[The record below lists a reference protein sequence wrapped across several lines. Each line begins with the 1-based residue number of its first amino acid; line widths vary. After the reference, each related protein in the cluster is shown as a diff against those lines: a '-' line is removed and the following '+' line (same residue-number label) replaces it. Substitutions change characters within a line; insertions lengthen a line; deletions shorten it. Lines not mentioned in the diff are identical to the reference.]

1 MSGNDFEKN
10 PRPSDIASSTVPDNE
25 KRPLAKEDVAVVSQ
39 AASSD
44 DFDVYGNEDFAD
56 IQYRTMVWWKAAA
69 LMLAETVSLGILSL
83 PSVFASIG
91 MVAGCFLVVGLGFI
105 ATITGYVIGSF
116 KLTLQCTSI
125 VTLKVYHNLQ

>member
-10 PRPSDIASSTVPDNE
+10 PRPSDIASSTGQSAEVSPQGDAASYHSAVPDNE

-56 IQYRTMVWWKAAA
+56 SPSFFTL
-69 LMLAETVSLGILSL
+69 LM
-83 PSVFASIG
+83 F
-91 MVAGCFLVVGLGFI
+91 
-105 ATITGYVIGSF
+105 
-116 KLTLQCTSI
+116 
-125 VTLKVYHNLQ
+125 